1 MRHALTLYDSMP
13 QMLRR
18 FSLFV
23 LVVAALIAVE
33 PVLHQHPLEQNSI
46 PSQACAVCATGIGQL
61 PAITKVTVA
70 LSRGEDKRALEAFRK
85 ALDVD
90 PYLEKVPELV
100 KTLSEKVEGR
110 DI

>member
-61 PAITKVTVA
+61 PAITPAVAAPQTIVYTLTTPSVPLHTVSIA
-70 LSRGEDKRALEAFRK
+70 PSLPSRAPPSA
-85 ALDVD
+85 
-90 PYLEKVPELV
+90 
-100 KTLSEKVEGR
+100 
-110 DI
+110 